1 VNLNLKE
8 DTYRQALTS
17 GVVLRKNMLPQA
29 GAKRI
34 RVVILD
40 RGSGRLGS
48 LSMPMPMPKPKA

>member
-1 VNLNLKE
+1 LKE

-29 GAKRI
+29 GATRI

-40 RGSGRLGS
+40 RASGRLGS
-48 LSMPMPMPKPKA
+48 LTLPVPPPPKP